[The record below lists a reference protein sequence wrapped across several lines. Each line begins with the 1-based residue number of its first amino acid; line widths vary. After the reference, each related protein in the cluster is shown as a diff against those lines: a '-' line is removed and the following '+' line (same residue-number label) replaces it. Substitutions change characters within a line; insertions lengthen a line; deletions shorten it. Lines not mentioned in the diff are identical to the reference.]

1 MRHFAKY
8 INNPT
13 GITLVELLVG
23 LAISTIILGIAYG
36 VLLMGYKTYEKISV
50 EGAIRDEADYII
62 SQIIQTFYTDDI
74 SNIKSCDL
82 TDTCIEIHSTK
93 TTKIASNND
102 TKVSITSLND
112 LKAVG
117 KITEI
122 KIDSNNNLVIEE
134 FDTKRVGN
142 EIVRNTSQGPP
153 KTLHSSHF
161 KIVTSL
167 DSSEADKGS
176 KIWAK
181 CSYSSS
187 IVTDPNSSTNEKF
200 IEKKCSNGLINLN
213 LIIKKANIDDESLQL
228 ELSSQFGF

>member
-8 INNPT
+8 LNNQI
-13 GITLVELLVG
+13 GVTLVELLVV
-23 LAISTIILGIAYG
+23 LAISTVILGIAYG
-36 VLLMGYKTYEKISV
+36 VIITGYKTYEKISI
-50 EGAIRDEADYII
+50 EGAIRDEGDYVI
-62 SQIIQTFYTDDI
+62 SQIIQLFYTDDI
-74 SNIKSCDL
+74 NNIKTCDS
-82 TDTCIEIHSTK
+82 TDTCIEIHSVEAA
-93 TTKIASNND
+93 KIATND
-102 TKVSITSLND
+102 DKVSITSLND

-122 KIDSNNNLVIEE
+122 KIDTDNNLVVEE
-134 FDTKRVGN
+134 FDTTRVGN
-142 EIVRNTSQGPP
+142 EIVRNTSKGV
-153 KTLHSSHF
+153 KTLHSNHF
-161 KIVTSL
+161 KIVTSSS

-200 IEKKCSNGLINLN
+200 IEKKCSNGLVNLN
-213 LIIKKANIDDESLQL
+213 LIIKKANIDDENLQL